1 MWLSTFRD
9 SVGRMAVA
17 LHYDLDDMEFFIEHQ
32 TASEDVDLGWMT
44 IPKDTIAAL
53 RAGWN
58 GKVNGQIV
66 VQSNVAWYL
75 TKKLN
80 GDWVFDDD
88 HYHVVIKGRTR
99 RRHPHSRHP
108 ARALGQPRMG
118 HHDRDARGQCRRQR
132 RGRPR
137 RHPDAE
143 GRGPPLRAGGHL
155 ADGPGQRA
163 LTEPPTAAAVPGRP
177 NLLLGAFDV
186 SSLGYVAE
194 EHFMSGTASSFTA
207 TSPLGGDGRWEV
219 SPTGF
224 ADYTTRIVILRPVDA
239 TKFNGTV
246 LVEWLNV
253 SGGID
258 APAVWFMAHR
268 EMVRGGYAYVAVSA
282 QRVGVEG
289 GPNRGG
295 ADMSL
300 KTQDPTR
307 YAALHHPGDAFAYD
321 VFTHAGRMV
330 RDLLGPLSPKYI
342 VALGESQSAMYLT
355 TYVNAI
361 DPLAGVYDGFLVH
374 SRFASA
380 APLDGS
386 SIFNESSPSL
396 PPAVRFRTDLRVPLI
411 TVITETDLLGGPRLG
426 YHQARQPDDDRLRV
440 WEIPGTAHADNYTI
454 NVAFIDTGSAT
465 LDDLLAAYQPT
476 DLLMGQQLPH
486 CINFAPQHH
495 YVLQA
500 ALSRLNDWVTTGAPA
515 PHASSIELTNSVP
528 RAPILDSN
536 GLAEGGIRTP
546 WVDVPLAR
554 TSGIGSSEGAM
565 SDLFGSGEL
574 FDAATLQGLYPGGLD
589 DYLERFTVALDAAIG
604 SGFILGA
611 DHAEIIDI
619 ASATYERSTGA

>member
-1 MWLSTFRD
+1 
-9 SVGRMAVA
+9 
-17 LHYDLDDMEFFIEHQ
+17 
-32 TASEDVDLGWMT
+32 
-44 IPKDTIAAL
+44 
-53 RAGWN
+53 
-58 GKVNGQIV
+58 
-66 VQSNVAWYL
+66 
-75 TKKLN
+75 
-80 GDWVFDDD
+80 
-88 HYHVVIKGRTR
+88 
-99 RRHPHSRHP
+99 
-108 ARALGQPRMG
+108 
-118 HHDRDARGQCRRQR
+118 
-132 RGRPR
+132 
-137 RHPDAE
+137 
-143 GRGPPLRAGGHL
+143 
-155 ADGPGQRA
+155 
-163 LTEPPTAAAVPGRP
+163 
-177 NLLLGAFDV
+177 LGAFDV

-207 TSPLGGDGRWEV
+207 TSPLCGDGRWEV
-219 SPTGF
+219 APTGF

-386 SIFNESSPSL
+386 SIFDESSPSL

-619 ASATYERSTGA
+619 ASATYERRTGA